1 MASSDRDRTTVA
13 AIKKLILDRRLTP
26 GDPMPTESELMDT
39 LDVSR
44 SSVREAVR
52 TLVALDIL
60 QVRHGTG
67 TFVGGM
73 SLRPLVE
80 AMVFRGILSPGDSF
94 DSLREV
100 VEVRM
105 GLDFALA
112 PRVVES
118 LAGSD
123 ATQLEAYVDG
133 MTASAA
139 RNERFLDDDRAF
151 HLDLSGR
158 LDNRLYAE
166 LVAAFWDIHKSTA
179 PSLGMVNRVVPLD
192 RLRIETDELAASL
205 AAKPVSL
212 LRTTKRQVQEATED
226 MVSTQSGWTASAHL
240 AVALADPEA
249 RAAAS
254 AYLAGRGGR

>member
-26 GDPMPTESELMDT
+26 GDPMPTESDLMDT

-118 LAGSD
+118 LSGTD
-123 ATQLEAYVDG
+123 GGRLHAYVAG
-133 MTASAA
+133 MEASAA
-139 RNERFLDDDRAF
+139 RNERFLADDRAF
-151 HLDLSGR
+151 HLDLAGR

-179 PSLGMVNRVVPLD
+179 PSLGMVNRRDLAETAAAHGAMLRTAQAGDLD
-192 RLRIETDELAASL
+192 GYRAAITDHYA
-205 AAKPVSL
+205 PL
-212 LRTTKRQVQEATED
+212 LRV
-226 MVSTQSGWTASAHL
+226 
-240 AVALADPEA
+240 LADQA
-249 RAAAS
+249 QQQAS
-254 AYLAGRGGR
+254 